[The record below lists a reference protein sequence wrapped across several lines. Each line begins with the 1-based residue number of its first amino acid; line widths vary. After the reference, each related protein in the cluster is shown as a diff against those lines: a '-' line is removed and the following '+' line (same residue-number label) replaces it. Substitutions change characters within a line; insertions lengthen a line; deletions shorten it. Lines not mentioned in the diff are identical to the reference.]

1 MEKDVINKAFG
12 ETQNL
17 KFDFSAHEETIK
29 KLEDEIEAL
38 QKDLFLFKDR
48 TERQVAESLS
58 LTKSTRNDYVVR
70 MKEVYD
76 ENNKL
81 VKETKEIIDVMQ

>member
-29 KLEDEIEAL
+29 KLEDEIE
-38 QKDLFLFKDR
+38 
-48 TERQVAESLS
+48 SL
-58 LTKSTRNDYVVR
+58 
-70 MKEVYD
+70 
-76 ENNKL
+76 
-81 VKETKEIIDVMQ
+81 